1 VRGLSV
7 PEFAFHDALMDR
19 PFRLSGR
26 QIVSVVVITCVFLG
40 VALCF
45 RYLVLER
52 PGTSGMCQGEA
63 DGAVCTAVRL
73 VIYLFHYSVFGWMGV
88 IAAVLNLLR
97 PSFFTLTI
105 GTIAAACGLVLY
117 NAGLAALAVALLMLS
132 LARLSP
138 GTASMRR
145 Q

>member
-1 VRGLSV
+1 
-7 PEFAFHDALMDR
+7 MDQ
-19 PFRLSGR
+19 PFRLSSR
-26 QIVSVVVITCVFLG
+26 QIVSAVVIASVFLG

-52 PGTSGMCQGEA
+52 PGTSGICQGEV

-73 VIYLFHYSVFGWMGV
+73 VIYLFHYSVFGWTGV

-97 PSFFTLTI
+97 PSFFMLII

-117 NAGLAALAVALLMLS
+117 NAGLAALAVAPLMLS

-138 GTASMRR
+138 GTASMRS